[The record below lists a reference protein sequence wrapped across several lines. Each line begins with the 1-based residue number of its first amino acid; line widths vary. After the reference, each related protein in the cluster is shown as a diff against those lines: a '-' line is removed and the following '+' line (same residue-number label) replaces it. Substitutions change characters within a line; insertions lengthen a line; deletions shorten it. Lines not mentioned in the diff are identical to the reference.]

1 MNPQKR
7 KCSLEHY
14 AGRDRLSEMPDEVIV
29 HILSYM
35 TTVDAVKTML
45 IRSFGN
51 LWTLVPTLKL
61 DVEEFLNKMDP
72 DHKWGSYDVGPFCI
86 FVRNVLRLHKRP
98 VIDKFDLCLGFDY
111 EDGRMEAGDDITM
124 WFKFALDKRAKEIV
138 FCDVSYEFTKSS
150 DFPNFTSQSLVT
162 LELSNCT
169 IYPQLQVNL
178 GSLKKLILCQTKMT
192 EETFRQFI
200 CGCPSLQELRIED
213 PYEIRNL
220 SFSAP
225 NILKLSLYLMDA
237 EFDNDPW
244 SFDFPNLKSLDLA
257 TNRIPNVIDVS
268 SVRDFH
274 LKDCSHHMDRDEL
287 RMFKIFLKKFRG
299 TEVFRL
305 SVVASEFGLFLYD
318 VNVSISAIPTSSWSF
333 ASFTNKMEACSFGI
347 AGVLSKLP
355 LGQYWLCDAET
366 EDYHPSWQLRKA
378 LQIYASSSGIF
389 AQKRNCLGEIGIC
402 SEQASINNKGE
413 AGEAGFCNACVE
425 LAEVFTK
432 SQGTLS
438 LSVKGFLFRVVTVT
452 EICDDVKWG
461 GYRLPLTN

>member
-7 KCSLEHY
+7 KCSLEYY

-299 TEVFRL
+299 TEVFQL
-305 SVVASEFGLFLYD
+305 SVVASEPFLHPVGHLHPLQIRWKRVVLGLRVFCQSCLLGFYKLMRSSKQLEELIIHTTTVLTLSSEIFCSQRFEASTGCVMPKLKTITLHGSYAKPCKYMLLVVEFLLKSATVLEKLVFVPNKRQLTTREKLEKLDFVMLVSSLQRSSPKARVLFL
-318 VNVSISAIPTSSWSF
+318 
-333 ASFTNKMEACSFGI
+333 
-347 AGVLSKLP
+347 
-355 LGQYWLCDAET
+355 
-366 EDYHPSWQLRKA
+366 
-378 LQIYASSSGIF
+378 
-389 AQKRNCLGEIGIC
+389 
-402 SEQASINNKGE
+402 
-413 AGEAGFCNACVE
+413 
-425 LAEVFTK
+425 
-432 SQGTLS
+432 
-438 LSVKGFLFRVVTVT
+438 
-452 EICDDVKWG
+452 
-461 GYRLPLTN
+461 